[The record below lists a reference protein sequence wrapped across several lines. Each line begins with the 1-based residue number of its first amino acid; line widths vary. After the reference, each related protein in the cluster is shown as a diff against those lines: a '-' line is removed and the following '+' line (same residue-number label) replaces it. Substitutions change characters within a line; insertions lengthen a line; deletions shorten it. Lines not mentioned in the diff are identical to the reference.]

1 MTDLLL
7 AILHHLLIF
16 LLAAILAAEWVL
28 VRPGLSGGGLKLLA
42 NIDGAYGG
50 VALAI
55 ILIGA
60 GRVYFGLKGWEFY
73 VFNPLFWAKMGAFVI
88 VGLLSIRPTTR
99 IIAWRKSSGNDA
111 HGVADQEV
119 LAVRP
124 WIKAEIA
131 VFALIP
137 IFAAAMARGIG
148 Y

>member
-55 ILIGA
+55 IVIGA

-73 VFNPLFWAKMGAFVI
+73 VFNPLFWAKMGAFVT

-99 IIAWRKSSGNDA
+99 IIAWRKSSDNDA
-111 HGVADQEV
+111 HRVAADEI

>member
-28 VRPGLSGGGLKLLA
+28 VRPGLSDGGLKLLA
-42 NIDGAYGG
+42 KIDSAYGG

-73 VFNPLFWAKMGAFVI
+73 VFNPLFWAKMGAFVV

-99 IIAWRKSSGNDA
+99 IIAWRKSSENDA
-111 HGVADQEV
+111 QRVADEEV